1 MSKRTDSEFL
11 RDIEEAINRI
21 SAYTRG
27 ITYEEF
33 LRDTKTQDAVVRN
46 VEIIGEAVKNLS
58 EELRQRRADIP
69 WKNMAGARD
78 RLIHGYFGVSFDI
91 VWEIVSN
98 ELPLLRESLKKLL
111 NEQSSQ

>member
-21 SAYTRG
+21 SAYTHG
-27 ITYEEF
+27 MTYEEF

-46 VEIIGEAVKNLS
+46 VEIIGEAVKSLS
-58 EELRQRRADIP
+58 EELRQRQVDIP
-69 WKNMAGARD
+69 WKNMAGARY
-78 RLIHGYFGVSFDI
+78 RLIHGFGVSFDI